1 MTADF
6 VYIRLHG
13 DEELYRSAYM
23 EGALTRWAKRIER
36 WSEGG
41 EPEDARRI
49 GHKAAAV
56 RRSRD
61 VFCYFDNTDK
71 VEAPANAL
79 RLMKK
84 LTVAWPVEAR
94 AKP

>member
-13 DEELYRSAYM
+13 DEELYKSAYM
-23 EGALTRWAKRIER
+23 EGALTRWAKRIGR
-36 WSEGG
+36 WSEGR
-41 EPEDARRI
+41 EPSDARRI
-49 GHKAAAV
+49 VDEAAAV

-71 VEAPANAL
+71 VEAPDNAQ

-84 LTVAWPVEAR
+84 LAVVWP
-94 AKP
+94 K